1 MCLLAN
7 SHWWAVLPPPMLL
20 QRWFGPVF
28 KSINTAKKPKK
39 TDQKSTHHLESRGCH
54 PSIFVKAYQP
64 HQPFFLDS
72 TPYWFLVGTAR
83 PYFHDGYSCYAKTPN
98 WQNLWPRYQIPKVP
112 QTQTTPRLGEA
123 GFFFPSK
130 KGSQS
135 VKSPYNDEKI
145 SILENQN
152 WIRWKF
158 GSKLPMWIPKIFVFL
173 ILFDAD
179 YLLAAGLIIELTS
192 QDQKKVGHQ
201 TAIFNW
207 TNTLDI

>member
-1 MCLLAN
+1 M
-7 SHWWAVLPPPMLL
+7 PPPMLL

-72 TPYWFLVGTAR
+72 TPYWFLLG
-83 PYFHDGYSCYAKTPN
+83 
-98 WQNLWPRYQIPKVP
+98 P
-112 QTQTTPRLGEA
+112 QGPISTMAIAAMPRLPIGKICDL
-123 GFFFPSK
+123 GIRSQRCHRHKPHHDLVSWIFFPSK

-158 GSKLPMWIPKIFVFL
+158 GSKLPM
-173 ILFDAD
+173 
-179 YLLAAGLIIELTS
+179 
-192 QDQKKVGHQ
+192 
-201 TAIFNW
+201 
-207 TNTLDI
+207 